1 DRATRPCHQR
11 RGILQYI
18 RRGLVI
24 AHAEL
29 RPVGVGPELTHAAG
43 GEVRAVG
50 IVDAQ
55 IQGIVVDECEEEL
68 IAVQARAAEHAPR
81 AHPAQAAELIVNVVE
96 DLAAR
101 QVCMQ
106 ASDLLGP
113 ARVSVR
119 SPEACTDEGL
129 RSKGCRAS
137 LPYSRTEQQCGKST
151 HGVPDPPDLGSVDT
165 PDDRKKMRIDVLET

>member
-1 DRATRPCHQR
+1 
-11 RGILQYI
+11 
-18 RRGLVI
+18 VI

-96 DLAAR
+96 VLAADGHE
-101 QVCMQ
+101 
-106 ASDLLGP
+106 SW
-113 ARVSVR
+113 R
-119 SPEACTDEGL
+119 SRL
-129 RSKGCRAS
+129 RSEEHTS
-137 LPYSRTEQQCGKST
+137 ELQSRE
-151 HGVPDPPDLGSVDT
+151 
-165 PDDRKKMRIDVLET
+165 